1 MSLIHHISIFL
12 SRLCQKIWWKADTYY
27 LSTLCFLYI
36 TNSWFIFFV
45 QYLYICAILNF
56 IFGIYCLM
64 NSSWPSTNICAI
76 LNSIFGTLLT
86 RWLWSTYCLWYFE
99 FYFWYI
105 VWTVD
110 CGLLTLRYWLNLHVI
125 FYSSLLVI
133 YTKSSCVRHEFFG
146 ATHKTIPS
154 KIEYLGS
161 FNAAE
166 ISTILLHFLWIFNT
180 YEVVGT
186 F

>member
-1 MSLIHHISIFL
+1 MCYFEFYF
-12 SRLCQKIWWKADTYY
+12 W
-27 LSTLCFLYI
+27 
-36 TNSWFIFFV
+36 
-45 QYLYICAILNF
+45 
-56 IFGIYCLM
+56 YCLK
-64 NSSWPSTNICAI
+64 NSLWPPTNICAI
-76 LNSIFGTLLT
+76 LNSIFGTLLKS
-86 RWLWSTYCLWYFE
+86 WLWSTYYLWYFE

-146 ATHKTIPS
+146 ATHETIPS

-166 ISTILLHFLWIFNT
+166 ISTSLLHFLWIFNT